1 MIGICDST
9 FILSLAKGKGK
20 GFDIVFFIHIIPFR
34 EMCKNVHFIRFSL
47 LGAHT
52 KIKF

>member
-34 EMCKNVHFIRFSL
+34 EKCVRMFISL
-47 LGAHT
+47 DFHYLVLIL
-52 KIKF
+52 K